1 MSSPDPFSARFDT
14 IAVDSANAPSA
25 EAIENALSAVMGNF
39 KLLDDAG
46 GRFVVD
52 AQLGIISVA
61 SDAILARDAGQ
72 THSVRLRTVEASGD
86 CYDLDLTLKITGHVP
101 QMLGAEDFSA
111 LARLAADVAPAT
123 VAKIQLP
130 PTPFTRYAAM
140 HGTSP
145 AATLGNERAPYGTL
159 LGADLS
165 RSAAARTDLR
175 LREAPPVPSR
185 ANTDWAIWL

>member
-25 EAIENALSAVMGNF
+25 EAIENALAAVMGNF
-39 KLLDDAG
+39 QLLDDAD

-72 THSVRLRTVEASGD
+72 THNVRMRTVEASGA

-101 QMLGAEDFSA
+101 QMLGAEDFTA

-123 VAKIQLP
+123 VTTIQQA
-130 PTPFTRYAAM
+130 PTPFTRYAVM
-140 HGTSP
+140 HGTSA
-145 AATLGNERAPYGTL
+145 AATLGNERAPYGAL
-159 LGADLS
+159 LGTDMS
-165 RSAAARTDLR
+165 RSAAARVDLR
-175 LREAPPVPSR
+175 LRETPPAPSR
-185 ANTDWAIWL
+185 VNSDWAI